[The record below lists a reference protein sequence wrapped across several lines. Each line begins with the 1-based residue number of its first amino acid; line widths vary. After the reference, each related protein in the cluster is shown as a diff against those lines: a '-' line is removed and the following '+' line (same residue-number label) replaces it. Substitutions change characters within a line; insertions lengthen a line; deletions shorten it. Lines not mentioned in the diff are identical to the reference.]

1 MTTKNSFE
9 KKSYE
14 LHASWYSKL
23 YPDSDSK
30 KTRIN
35 IWKQTNTINAW
46 LHRRIYEQAGFLM
59 QDKTKWLTVGDGNG
73 ADAAY
78 LEKKGCSVVASD
90 ISDALLPIAKQEGL
104 IKEYAIENAENLSF
118 NDNTYDY
125 VLCKESFHH
134 FPRPYTALY
143 EMIRVA
149 KYGVILFEPQ
159 DPVLQMPFLLRIMNI
174 ADKIQPA
181 LYTRY
186 WKNRYSFEEV
196 GNFVYKISVRE
207 LEKAA
212 MGIQLP
218 AFAIKGYNSVYSK
231 GVEQEE
237 AKPSSSLFRYL
248 KRKIK
253 KRDLLCKTGIIPFG
267 ELAVILFKEPL
278 TEQTILKVKQNG
290 FRYYSLPR
298 NPYN

>member
-1 MTTKNSFE
+1 MTTND
-9 KKSYE
+9 SYE
-14 LHASWYSKL
+14 KRSYESHATWYGKL

-35 IWKQTNTINAW
+35 IWKRTDTINAW
-46 LHRRIYEQAGFLM
+46 LHTRIYEQAAFLM
-59 QDKTKWLTVGDGNG
+59 RHGTKWLTVGDGNG

-78 LEKKGCSVVASD
+78 LERKGCSVVASD
-90 ISDALLPIAKQEGL
+90 ISDALLPVAKHEGL
-104 IKEYAIENAENLSF
+104 IKRYAIENAENLSF
-118 NDNTYDY
+118 DDNSFDY

-134 FPRPYTALY
+134 FPRPYVALY

-149 KYGVILFEPQ
+149 KNGVILFEPQ

-174 ADKIQPA
+174 ADKINPV
-181 LYTRY
+181 LYTKY

-196 GNFVYKISVRE
+196 GNFVYKISLRE
-207 LEKAA
+207 LEKVA

-218 AFAIKGYNSVYSK
+218 AFAMKGYNSVYSK

-237 AKPSSSLFRYL
+237 AKPSSSLFKYL
-248 KRKIK
+248 KRKLK
-253 KRDLLCKTGIIPFG
+253 RRDLLCKTGIIPYG
-267 ELAVILFKEPL
+267 ELSVILFKQL
-278 TEQTILKVKQNG
+278 LDEQTIHKTKQNG